1 MKIKQIDHIINNM
14 TKLHNFFQHTG
25 EIKNVPEFEFETS

>member
-1 MKIKQIDHIINNM
+1 MKNKQIDHIINNM
-14 TKLHNFFQHTG
+14 TKLHDFFQHTA